1 MEKISVIIPVWN
13 AEKFLEQTI
22 NSVLNQTYKNIE
34 IVCVNDGSTDGSL
47 EILQRMQKNC
57 SMEFVIINQENQ
69 GGSAAR
75 NAGLDIATGD
85 YIAFLDN
92 DDIYHPQYLEI
103 LYYKLKETN
112 CDLSICKGTSF
123 CDGDDFS
130 FNKLYDVKNIKTRR
144 IYNYPFFQKFV
155 MKDDIPML
163 MWLKLA
169 KREIYSNIRFSLKLP
184 AINDILLNM
193 EVLYNSKR
201 CVTIDEE
208 LIAWRYRP
216 TSQTNIRLSAKK
228 LDEFYNL
235 IEELNNFFNTHRMNF
250 IERIFIKRLISK
262 KVYQVFVA
270 ERLKDGTFAEY
281 RDLIRNKVLNLIS
294 LGFFKFR
301 YLNPYKALK
310 MRRLLK
316 I

>member
-22 NSVLNQTYKNIE
+22 NSVLNQTYKNVE

-47 EILQRMQKNC
+47 EILKRMQKNC
-57 SMEFVIINQENQ
+57 SMEFVIVNQENQ
-69 GGSAAR
+69 GGSSAR
-75 NAGLDIATGD
+75 NTGLDVATGD

-103 LYYKLKETN
+103 LYYKLKENN
-112 CDLSICKGTSF
+112 CDVSVCKNTLF
-123 CDGDDFS
+123 CDDSFS
-130 FNKLYDVKNIKTRR
+130 FDKLYDVKNIKTKR
-144 IYNYPFFQKFV
+144 IYNSPFFQKFV

-169 KREIYSNIRFSLKLP
+169 KKEVYNNVRFSLKLP

-201 CVTIDEE
+201 CITINEK
-208 LIAWRYRP
+208 LIAWRYRA
-216 TSQTNIRLSAKK
+216 TSQTHIKLSAKK
-228 LDEFYNL
+228 LDEFYYL
-235 IEELNNFFNTHRMNF
+235 IEELNNFYNTHKMNI
-250 IERIFIKRLISK
+250 IERVFIKRLISK

-270 ERLKDGTFAEY
+270 ERLKDGTFSEY
-281 RDLIRNKVLNLIS
+281 KDLIRDKVLNLMK
-294 LGFFKFR
+294 LGLFKFR
-301 YLNPYKALK
+301 HLNPYKALK